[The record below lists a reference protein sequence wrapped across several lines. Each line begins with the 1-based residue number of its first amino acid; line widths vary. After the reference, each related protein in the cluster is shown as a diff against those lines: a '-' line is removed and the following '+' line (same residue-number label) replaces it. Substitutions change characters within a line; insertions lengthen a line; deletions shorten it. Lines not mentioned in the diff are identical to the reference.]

1 MRIYSGL
8 RKKHR
13 LPQELFATDGTLST
27 NNFPVLRRLVFL
39 LNSHKKTGEALYPGE
54 LRASSLLLE
63 ISQYIFGIYAKE
75 IKRDVFSEAHQHLV
89 NRMGN
94 NPLFS
99 LAEDITRCFPPS
111 EVFERRTTAAQY
123 LSKRTNQR
131 SNLHLAIEE
140 ALLLHLANENPA
152 NKRIK
157 FLFDKTY
164 LDDSRSFDR
173 LIDRLES
180 FLQTLPP
187 FGPERLDISSFL
199 KTPFRI
205 SPNNIEGQID
215 YVLHHWRHFLP
226 ESLLLKLARSKDLMK
241 EDYHMGGHGGGGA
254 PPGVVPGY
262 GKKGQEG
269 QMRLGKSGFDAIQ
282 AASEDYEEAEA
293 FTMDTHWM
301 PRVVLIAKNT
311 YVWLDQLSKRYQ
323 REIRRL
329 DQIPDE
335 ELDRLARW
343 HFTGLWLI
351 GIWERSTASRKIK
364 HLMGN
369 QDAISSAYALY
380 DYEIAGDLGG
390 EQAYHNLNERA
401 RMRGLRLASD
411 MVPNHTGI
419 YSRWVI
425 EHPDYFIQS
434 SHSPFPG
441 YSFTGENLSDYPHI
455 EVRIEDGYYNK
466 TDAAVVFQRID
477 KQHNE
482 VRYIYHG
489 NDGTMMPWND
499 TAQLDMIKSEVREAV
514 MQKIFG
520 VARKFSI
527 IRFDAAMT
535 LAKKHFSRLWYPR
548 PGSGGDIPSRADHAM
563 SKQAFDK
570 LFPVEFWREV
580 VDRINAEMPE
590 TLLLAEAFWFMEG
603 YFVRTLGMHRVYNS
617 AFMHMLKNE
626 ENEKYRDLISN
637 TLEFEPEI
645 LKRYVNFM
653 SNPDEETAIQQFGTG
668 DKYFGICVLM
678 NTLPGLPMF
687 AHGQIEGFTEKY
699 GMEYQRAYY
708 HEHPNQEMTDRHER
722 EIFPLVGKRYLFSEV
737 QHFNLYDYIGDDG
750 RLNENVFAFSNR
762 HGDEKALIL
771 FNNKYEMAGGH
782 IRTSAPRLSTE
793 GSDKK
798 MTTTVLADALGI
810 QHSGNMYYH
819 AREHISGLEYLFRG
833 EDIHREGFHWSL
845 RGFEYRV
852 FLSFRELH
860 DRDGSLAALHGRLG
874 GRGTESLKKAL
885 TMQKLGDVHA
895 AFEHIFDH
903 ESLHAF
909 IENAVRAGK
918 PASHQN
924 SIDLLC
930 SKFQRFAEIVCQ
942 KLDITDNSV
951 QLSKAFRQHLEA
963 IPPGMDYLSIP
974 GHREKPTP
982 SEGSMISPEEML
994 VLASTSTYRENTM
1007 LLLAYYVLKTIQ
1019 QVDATNGHEPA
1030 QTGTN
1035 RPGPANNGTNETG
1048 AANQGRSGSD
1058 LANHSTDRKNP
1069 APFEQ
1074 LLLEYPLE
1082 NVLKHTGRSAQD
1094 IHQDKRL
1101 IEILLTFGDHAFCLE
1116 EDKGTRGRSAKKQR
1130 DVAATDK
1137 QGDPV
1142 MATGFDILKEML
1154 DDAKV
1159 REYLGTNQYEGTWYY
1174 SKEQF
1179 GQLTRWLFTTSYF
1192 FRFRQKQTA
1201 RNKNKLMQSI
1211 KRMTAFSRKITTL
1224 SDQASYELY
1233 KLQEKLRNQGD

>member
-13 LPQELFATDGTLST
+13 LPEELFASDGKLSI
-27 NNFPVLRRLVFL
+27 NNFPVLRRLVFM
-39 LNSHKKTGEALYPGE
+39 LNSHKKTGETLYPGE

-63 ISQYIFGIYAKE
+63 ISQHMLGIYANE
-75 IKRDVFSEAHQHLV
+75 IKRNVFSEAHQHLV
-89 NRMGN
+89 NQMGN
-94 NPLFS
+94 KQIFS
-99 LAEDITRCFPPS
+99 LAEDITRCFPPA
-111 EVFERRTTAAQY
+111 EVFEQSTTAAQY
-123 LSKRTNQR
+123 LTRKTNKRPH
-131 SNLHLAIEE
+131 LHLVIEE
-140 ALLLHLANENPA
+140 ALMLHLANENPA
-152 NKRIK
+152 NGRIK

-164 LDDSRSFDR
+164 LDDPKGFDS
-173 LIDRLES
+173 LIDQLES
-180 FLQTLPP
+180 FLKTLPP

-199 KTPFRI
+199 KTPLRI

-215 YVLHHWRHFLP
+215 YVLLHWKHLLP
-226 ESLLLKLARSKDLMK
+226 ESLLLKLIRSKDLMK
-241 EDYHMGGHGGGGA
+241 EDYHMGGHGAGGA
-254 PPGVVPGY
+254 PPSVVPGY

-282 AASEDYEEAEA
+282 AASEDYDEAEA

-311 YVWLDQLSKRYQ
+311 YVWLDQLSKKYQ

-335 ELDRLARW
+335 ELDRLARC

-351 GIWERSTASRKIK
+351 GIWERSIASRKIK

-380 DYEIAGDLGG
+380 DYEIASDLGG
-390 EQAYHNLNERA
+390 DQAYHNLNERA

-419 YSRWVI
+419 YSRWII
-425 EHPDYFIQS
+425 EHPGYFIQS

-441 YSFTGENLSDYPHI
+441 YSFTGENLSDHPHI
-455 EVRIEDGYYNK
+455 EIRIEDGYYNK

-499 TAQLDMIKSEVREAV
+499 TAQLDMIKAEVREAV

-580 VDRINAEMPE
+580 VDRINAELPE

-687 AHGQIEGFTEKY
+687 AHGQVEGYTEKY

-708 HEHPNQEMTDRHER
+708 HEQPNQHLIERHER
-722 EIFPLVGKRYLFSEV
+722 EIFPLMGKRYLFSEV
-737 QHFNLYDYIGDDG
+737 KHFNLYDFIDDDG

-782 IRTSAPRLSTE
+782 IHTSVPRLST
-793 GSDKK
+793 GGGDKK
-798 MTTTVLADALGI
+798 MTTTVLADAIGM
-810 QHSGNMYYH
+810 QHSGDMYYH
-819 AREHISGLEYLFRG
+819 AREHISGMDYLFRG
-833 EDIHREGFHWSL
+833 EDIHRDGFHWSL

-860 DRDGSLAALHGRLG
+860 DPDGSLATLHGRLG
-874 GRGTESLKKAL
+874 GRGTESLEKAL

-895 AFEHIFDH
+895 AFEHIFDR

-909 IENAVRAGK
+909 IENVVRAGK
-918 PASHQN
+918 SASRQN

-930 SKFQRFAEIVCQ
+930 SNFQHFAEIVCQ
-942 KLDITDNSV
+942 KLNITDNSA
-951 QLSKAFRQHLEA
+951 QLGKAFRQHLEA
-963 IPPGMDYLSIP
+963 IPRGMDYLSIP
-974 GHREKPTP
+974 GNWEKPMP
-982 SEGSMISPEEML
+982 SDSSMILPEEML
-994 VLASTSTYRENTM
+994 VLASTSAYRENTM

-1019 QVDATNGHEPA
+1019 QVDATKEHDPSKPV
-1030 QTGTN
+1030 TN
-1035 RPGPANNGTNETG
+1035 KPGSANQGQNETGPANHDTNGP
-1048 AANQGRSGSD
+1048 D
-1058 LANHSTDRKNP
+1058 PANHGTVRKRP
-1069 APFEQ
+1069 ESFEQ

-1082 NVLKHTGRSAQD
+1082 NVLKHTGHSAQD
-1094 IHQDKRL
+1094 IHRDKQL
-1101 IEILLTFGDHAFCLE
+1101 IEILLAFGD
-1116 EDKGTRGRSAKKQR
+1116 Q
-1130 DVAATDK
+1130 
-1137 QGDPV
+1137 V
-1142 MATGFDILKEML
+1142 MATGFDILTEML
-1154 DDAKV
+1154 DNPKV
-1159 REYLGTNQYEGTWYY
+1159 REYLGTNQYKGTWYY

-1179 GQLTRWLFTTSYF
+1179 GQLIRWLFTTSYF
-1192 FRFRQKQTA
+1192 SRFRQKQTT
-1201 RNKNKLMQSI
+1201 RDKNKLMQST
-1211 KRMTAFSRKITTL
+1211 KRMAAYSRKITAL
-1224 SDQASYELY
+1224 SDQASYELC